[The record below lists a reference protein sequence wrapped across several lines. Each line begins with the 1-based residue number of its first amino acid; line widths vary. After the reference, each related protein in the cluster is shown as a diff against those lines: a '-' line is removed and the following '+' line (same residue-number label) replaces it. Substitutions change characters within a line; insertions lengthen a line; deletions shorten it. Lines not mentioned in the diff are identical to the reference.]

1 MKAEKSHA
9 PVRRFSSWAIFQH
22 AVMILLFVLLLTTG
36 MPQKWPHAEI
46 SRWIIDVFGGIFV
59 TRWIHRISGL
69 VFAAMTVAHIAV
81 AVAQIVR
88 RESKP
93 TMFLTRKD
101 FTDAIDNLRY
111 YLGAKQNPPLF
122 GRYDYRQKFE
132 YWGLIFGSIIMVGS
146 GFILYYPI
154 LMSRV
159 LPAELIPAAKVMH
172 SNEALLA
179 MLIILVWHL
188 YGAHL
193 NPDVFPFDTSI
204 FTGKI
209 SRERLAHEHPL
220 EFEEIFGEIPAHG
233 NEHGETGGESLAAD
247 Q

>member
-1 MKAEKSHA
+1 MKNESPDKYI
-9 PVRRFSSWAIFQH
+9 VRFTRWAVFQH
-22 AVMILLFVLLLTTG
+22 AAMIALFAILLLTG
-36 MPQKWPHAEI
+36 MPQKWPHAET
-46 SRWIIDVFGGIFV
+46 SRWIIELMGGIFV
-59 TRWIHRISGL
+59 SRWIHRITGL
-69 VFAAMTVAHIAV
+69 IFTGMTILHLVVAIV
-81 AVAQIVR
+81 QIVR
-88 RESKP
+88 RKSPP

-101 FTDAIDNLRY
+101 FVDAIDNLRY
-111 YLGAKQNPPLF
+111 YLGVRRNPPLF
-122 GRYDYRQKFE
+122 SRFDYRQKFE
-132 YWGLIFGSIIMVGS
+132 YWGLVFGSLIMVGS
-146 GFILYYPI
+146 GLVLYYPMLI
-154 LMSRV
+154 SRA

-220 EFEEIFGEIPAHG
+220 EYEEIFGHLRSHDEKVD
-233 NEHGETGGESLAAD
+233 S
-247 Q
+247 